1 MANEELFAQVKR
13 LLEQNGAMGVNQLSK
28 VLDIPLSTMQKYLD
42 KDQNYFKKNSA
53 RKWVLPDMAANDDM
67 SVASSNMPSIIDS
80 QLMGMNALIET
91 LMSQFRATVTL
102 IEANKPRSTPVA
114 GTSSN
119 LSPELLKLD
128 IKVKELYVV
137 FKKYVNVCPEEY
149 QDLIKNVDLYRLI
162 IEKGLDYLN
171 EGFNTELTS
180 LFLEK
185 DDTLSDEVLKVLES
199 HQKE

>member
-42 KDQNYFKKNSA
+42 KDQNYFKKNSS

-67 SVASSNMPSIIDS
+67 SVASSNMPSIIES

-102 IEANKPRSTPVA
+102 IEANKPRSLPVA